1 MTQACP
7 CPQTQQCKLRQRC
20 LDIACIN
27 NVQDLN
33 KLKLIPTLIQFG
45 YQKWYQLTSSITST
59 PTNQSLVHSTQ
70 WVAYIGPSSL
80 LVCTLFSL
88 IHGGAPLNFVG
99 KAFKAVFCAA
109 HQDDIKYVDNK
120 VDYIYGAWTTSQSTQ
135 WNCKKGIFT
144 SGTLPE
150 LQPDQHPLS
159 LRFLLIQIYH
169 FHILTCHVLNC
180 QRIVGCRRI
189 VIC

>member
-99 KAFKAVFCAA
+99 KAFKAVFCTA

-120 VDYIYGAWTTSQSTQ
+120 VDYIYGAWTTSMVHGQPHNQ
-135 WNCKKGIFT
+135 H
-144 SGTLPE
+144 SGTAKRASSLPARSRNFS
-150 LQPDQHPLS
+150 LTNTLS
-159 LRFLLIQIYH
+159 ASDSF
-169 FHILTCHVLNC
+169 
-180 QRIVGCRRI
+180 
-189 VIC
+189 